1 MSKILESP
9 INNINVKL
17 KRLNKEIIF
26 RDDNNNRKNDDNKG
40 KGKINQIF
48 KKYNLLKDSKVKNDS
63 NSYILQN
70 NLGNNSYNSILLK
83 DFNNSKFDNQ
93 IDVPQSNKT
102 LIQNVKYVNLKSLLN
117 YSRKTISNQF
127 YTPKIAIRKPK
138 STNKSKQIN
147 KIKSYLL
154 KNREGHNNSFK
165 NFQRYN
171 DLIKIA
177 RINKANSVKNN
188 IYSNEDISILNNS
201 ENIKNDF
208 IKNKFGIYLYKNKY
222 INEHYSFLIKGET
235 SKIINDK
242 KKKKPKIDIFNYF
255 NKLKANFLEENKA
268 MRKKIKS
275 SYSALEYKKKL
286 VNEKKDNIYTPKGFR
301 KLFFEFNKQRAK
313 KENILTNLYIN
324 PNKNP
329 SKKLYNLGEKIEA
342 SKIINENN
350 IANLAINKVNK
361 LYHDLLIFQLP
372 NLDEKIY
379 IRKILYDIFI
389 EFKNMLTLSMMKNK
403 NINIYKKGLDFETF
417 YNCNTKINQQG
428 QILAKRI
435 FKIFNNKSDT
445 KFMPFENYVKGM
457 LKLKNTDKENKLNLF
472 FDLLD
477 ENSKGFMT
485 YDDIYKFGIISLQK
499 ITLNLETLEDFEK
512 AKKNKDKKMDV
523 EVIENLADYFSR
535 MIFKLVNIDIKEN
548 IPLKLLKKMIIQG
561 GEQADYIEFL
571 FGSGNF
577 V

>member
-1 MSKILESP
+1 M
-9 INNINVKL
+9 
-17 KRLNKEIIF
+17 
-26 RDDNNNRKNDDNKG
+26 
-40 KGKINQIF
+40 
-48 KKYNLLKDSKVKNDS
+48 
-63 NSYILQN
+63 
-70 NLGNNSYNSILLK
+70 
-83 DFNNSKFDNQ
+83 
-93 IDVPQSNKT
+93 
-102 LIQNVKYVNLKSLLN
+102 
-117 YSRKTISNQF
+117 
-127 YTPKIAIRKPK
+127 
-138 STNKSKQIN
+138 
-147 KIKSYLL
+147 
-154 KNREGHNNSFK
+154 
-165 NFQRYN
+165 
-171 DLIKIA
+171 IKIA

-208 IKNKFGIYLYKNKY
+208 IKNKFGIYLYKRKY

-235 SKIINDK
+235 SKIINNK
-242 KKKKPKIDIFNYF
+242 KEKKPKIDIFNYF

-301 KLFFEFNKQRAK
+301 KLFFEFNKQSAK

-329 SKKLYNLGEKIEA
+329 SKKLYTFGEKIEA

-499 ITLNLETLEDFEK
+499 ITLNLETMEDFEK

>member
-70 NLGNNSYNSILLK
+70 NLANNSYNSK

-512 AKKNKDKKMDV
+512 AKKNKDKKIDV